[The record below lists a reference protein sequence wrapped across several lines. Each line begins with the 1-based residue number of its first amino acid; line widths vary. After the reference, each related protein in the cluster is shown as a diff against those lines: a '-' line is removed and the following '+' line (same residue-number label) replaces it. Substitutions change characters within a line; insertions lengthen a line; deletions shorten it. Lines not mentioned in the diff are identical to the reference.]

1 MQTCGAVFTRIE
13 KAILDQF
20 CFFSRQVFF
29 FSVPGSML
37 SCFSPLAEARV
48 TQLATASL
56 REKQEKQKQKSREAE
71 KQRSRQAEK
80 QEKRKSREAKKQK
93 SRETEQQNSRK
104 AGAGLSPTQS
114 PLPPSSRG
122 ILKQS
127 RKQMVTTSNPARAV
141 PL

>member
-1 MQTCGAVFTRIE
+1 MRGGVYQNREGNLGS
-13 KAILDQF
+13 IL
-20 CFFSRQVFF
+20 FFSAAGFF

-93 SRETEQQNSRK
+93 SRETEQQK
-104 AGAGLSPTQS
+104 
-114 PLPPSSRG
+114 SRG
-122 ILKQS
+122 RPESNTVPPPPKLPGHFEAVSEADGHDLKSCQGRPS
-127 RKQMVTTSNPARAV
+127 VT
-141 PL
+141 L